1 MMIALVLQMLGLV
14 GLPAGG
20 YMVADSGGLVV
31 GLSVSALYIGM
42 AADRGGR

>member
-1 MMIALVLQMLGLV
+1 MLALVLQMLGLV

-20 YMVADSGGLVV
+20 YMVADGGGLVV

-42 AADRGGR
+42 AVDGAGR